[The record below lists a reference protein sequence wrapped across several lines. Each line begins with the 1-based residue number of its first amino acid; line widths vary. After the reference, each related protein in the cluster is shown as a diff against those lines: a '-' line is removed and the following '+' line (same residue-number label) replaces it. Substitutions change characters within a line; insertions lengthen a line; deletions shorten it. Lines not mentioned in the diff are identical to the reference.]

1 MKIKLMVL
9 FFLGTA
15 FAQVPAKNENI
26 KTANLSNVTNENSVI
41 VAEEANN
48 LIGLKPI
55 NKIKGAIDFLPT
67 FLIEVNNK
75 RSDFENHYTIICDG
89 DSRTAGYTGTI
100 FYKYSEHLDLG
111 SSYTVHNTAIGG
123 ATFTDNEI
131 EGVRWLTKDAYNVVT
146 PLKSVNSTNN
156 IVVIWAGFNDVAVR
170 DRSPQETFESL
181 KEYCIARKNEGFKV
195 IVVTEPSTTSV
206 VGEQRRLVLN
216 SLVRNSFYEY
226 ADRIVDLEQNEYI
239 GPTGTAFDA
248 AYFYDGV
255 HMTKEGYSQVG
266 ALVRAA
272 IVNIISLSKVEF
284 ESDKNVK
291 LFPNPSNNFIQING
305 LTKRENY
312 VIYNILGIQM
322 SNGEVL
328 DNETINIQNIA
339 KGLCFLKLGDEY
351 SIKFIK
357 E

>member
-1 MKIKLMVL
+1 MKKKLILL

-15 FAQVPAKNENI
+15 FAQNPTKNENVE
-26 KTANLSNVTNENSVI
+26 TANLSNVINENSVI
-41 VAEEANN
+41 VADAYNN

-55 NKIKGAIDFLPT
+55 YEITGTTDFLPT
-67 FLIEVNNK
+67 FKIEVNNK
-75 RSDFENHYTIICDG
+75 RSDFENHHTIICDG

-111 SSYTVHNTAIGG
+111 SSYTVHNTATGG

-131 EGVRWLTKDAYNVVT
+131 EGVRWLTKDAFNFVT
-146 PLKSVNSTNN
+146 PLKSINSTNN

-170 DRSPQETFESL
+170 DRSPQETFASL

-226 ADRIVDLEQNEYI
+226 ADRIVDLEQNKYI
-239 GPTGTAFDA
+239 GPNGAAFDA

-266 ALVRAA
+266 AMVRSE
-272 IVNIISLSKVEF
+272 ILDIINLSKVEF
-284 ESDKNVK
+284 EFNKSIQ
-291 LFPNPSNNFIQING
+291 LFPNPSNNFIRING

-312 VIYNILGIQM
+312 KIYNILGIQM
-322 SNGEVL
+322 SSGEVL
-328 DNETINIQNIA
+328 DNETIIIQNMPQ
-339 KGLCFLKLGDEY
+339 GLYFLKLGNGY